1 MTNQLDSNTQAVAS
15 MQKPEIGRDTKVMMA
30 FQNQKK
36 STGVAYLLW
45 FFFGMLGGHRF
56 YAGQTGTAIAQ
67 LILTV
72 TIVGMIVSGVW
83 VLIDAFLIPGML
95 RKKNDEIMQMLS
107 M

>member
-1 MTNQLDSNTQAVAS
+1 MTNQFEKTSDAVAA
-15 MQKPEIGRDTKVMMA
+15 MQKPEIGRDTKVLMA

-45 FFFGMLGGHRF
+45 FFFGMFGGHRF

-67 LILTV
+67 LILTITV
-72 TIVGMIVSGVW
+72 VGMIVSGVW

-95 RKKNDEIMQMLS
+95 RKKNDELMQMLS